1 MTTND
6 DDENWFSE
14 VIVPASGSK
23 PPITSQKKKK
33 KWGRQNIISHQKG
46 FAKFHSRL
54 PVQGTRISRG
64 TAQRQLWDVVAAT
77 LSFASQAKDVRWEL
91 IMVIAPNLLP
101 APLHYN
107 PWSASNPQTLDQSV
121 SNEGHAISSWHGCN
135 ARKLNYGIGNF
146 CRAETGTW
154 TEWLVVVSLP
164 LLRIYGPRSF
174 PRIQSASATSCD
186 TNGHSCVDC
195 VSVLILRVWPVHSST
210 TTILLHFQGMVWC
223 RKRQRP
229 DRMGN

>member
-6 DDENWFSE
+6 DDGNWFSE
-14 VIVPASGSK
+14 VIAPASGSK

-107 PWSASNPQTLDQSV
+107 PWSASNPRTLDQSV

-135 ARKLNYGIGNF
+135 ARKLNYVIGNF

-154 TEWLVVVSLP
+154 TEWLVAVSLP

-174 PRIQSASATSCD
+174 PSNTIRLCHKLWYWWTFVCGLRFSAHPASMTS
-186 TNGHSCVDC
+186 S
-195 VSVLILRVWPVHSST
+195 LVHHYY
-210 TTILLHFQGMVWC
+210 TIAFPRDGVV
-223 RKRQRP
+223 
-229 DRMGN
+229 